1 MNKYEYL
8 PMQEYCLNVTDGTHA
23 TPKEVQYG
31 YPLVTSKNLNN
42 GRLDLNNTYLISESD
57 YNEINIRSKVD
68 KNDVLISM
76 IGTVGLVCFVDR
88 QPDFA
93 IKNVGLLKNKD
104 EFHGKWL
111 YYYLS
116 SPEGQYSIQERL
128 RGTTQQ
134 YIPLNEIRKLPV
146 KVLFSTDDMK
156 KIVNFL
162 SYLDDKIELNAQI
175 NHNLEEQAKAIFK
188 SWFVDATESNTW
200 DSVPLKELVTTMRN
214 GDWGKDTPCG
224 NNTEVAYCI
233 RGADIP
239 DVNAGNKGK
248 MPIRY
253 ILPKNYEKKH
263 LVEGDIVVEISGGS
277 PTQSTGRC
285 AVISQALLDRYE
297 QKIVCTNFCKALKP
311 LDGYSHFLYYYWTY
325 LYEKGCF
332 FAYENGTTGIKNLDI
347 TGIIENE
354 FLQLPPIEI
363 IEKFNELCDKIASTI
378 FANGTE
384 TERLAQLRD
393 TLLPKLMSGELDVS
407 EVRV

>member
-1 MNKYEYL
+1 M
-8 PMQEYCLNVTDGTHA
+8 
-23 TPKEVQYG
+23 
-31 YPLVTSKNLNN
+31 
-42 GRLDLNNTYLISESD
+42 
-57 YNEINIRSKVD
+57 
-68 KNDVLISM
+68 
-76 IGTVGLVCFVDR
+76 
-88 QPDFA
+88 
-93 IKNVGLLKNKD
+93 
-104 EFHGKWL
+104 
-111 YYYLS
+111 
-116 SPEGQYSIQERL
+116 
-128 RGTTQQ
+128 
-134 YIPLNEIRKLPV
+134 
-146 KVLFSTDDMK
+146 
-156 KIVNFL
+156 KIVIVTIFMAVCL
-162 SYLDDKIELNAQI
+162 FPAYG
-175 NHNLEEQAKAIFK
+175 NHNLEKQAKAIFK
-188 SWFVDATESNTW
+188 SWFIDAPECKAW
-200 DSVPLKELVTTMRN
+200 DSVPLKELVVAMRN
-214 GDWGKDTPCG
+214 GDWGKDNPCG
-224 NNTEVAYCI
+224 NNTEVSYCI

-347 TGIIENE
+347 AGIIENE

-363 IEKFNELCDKIASTI
+363 MEKFNELCDKLASTI
-378 FANGTE
+378 FSNGTE

-393 TLLPKLMSGELDVS
+393 ALLPKLMSGEINVS
-407 EVRV
+407 EVEI